1 MLHIGSRPTVRLRI
15 KTRGN
20 PNQMILDRQQISLY
34 VAQDNSDSVAVV
46 DTRSN
51 KVAADIGTAG
61 AEYDVPEIVFRYRG
75 SAPNSLALSPDGTT
89 LYITNGGTN
98 SLAVIRGLQDRART
112 IGLIPTG
119 YYPDAVSVSGDG
131 RMLYMVNGKSL
142 SGPNRGYLPVTN
154 PCHPYVEALQRSSL
168 LSFPVPDELTLARL
182 SGVVAENNFFTAQ
195 PRPKDQLVMAAL
207 RKRIKHVIYVI
218 RKIGLTIK

>member
-1 MLHIGSRPTVRLRI
+1 
-15 KTRGN
+15 
-20 PNQMILDRQQISLY
+20 MILDRQQISLY

-98 SLAVIRGLQDRART
+98 SLAVIRGLPDRART

-119 YYPDAVSVSGDG
+119 YYPDASQLAVTVGCFTWST
-131 RMLYMVNGKSL
+131 GKAC
-142 SGPNRGYLPVTN
+142 PDQI
-154 PCHPYVEALQRSSL
+154 EATCL
-168 LSFPVPDELTLARL
+168 
-182 SGVVAENNFFTAQ
+182 
-195 PRPKDQLVMAAL
+195 
-207 RKRIKHVIYVI
+207 
-218 RKIGLTIK
+218 